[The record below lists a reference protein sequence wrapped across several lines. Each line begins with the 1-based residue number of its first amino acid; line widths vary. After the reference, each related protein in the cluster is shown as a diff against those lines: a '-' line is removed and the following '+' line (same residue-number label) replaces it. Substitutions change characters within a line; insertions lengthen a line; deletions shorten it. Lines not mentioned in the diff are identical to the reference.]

1 MIHKLRKTNQH
12 SLRVS
17 DPYST
22 FIKENGLVSDCYLM
36 PSEQFHSYIMARK
49 IYARKCI
56 RRNDD
61 DSRFAID
68 QLAGF
73 V

>member
-1 MIHKLRKTNQH
+1 VAAML
-12 SLRVS
+12 L
-17 DPYST
+17 
-22 FIKENGLVSDCYLM
+22 GLVSDCYLM